1 MLSAV
6 CASLALFAPAQQTT
20 SAAER
25 LNPVEK
31 VFYQNAYDLNGKD
44 FDLTYDVIWHNGS
57 AATKATLRIL
67 KQGSQRHWVTE
78 IATQSIRVF
87 ESAGQRVTIN
97 EFDLTYSA
105 EKIVETDAL
114 DSMLKWLGADLP
126 EGGSMDW
133 QSFDYLPPVVRI
145 GMGMKEGTGGPAT
158 LAEQVVTRRVFES
171 TDKDAPLYCRMY
183 TDTNGMLLRFEASTF
198 GDEDAMDFLISLR
211 SKNMAP
217 KEPATFF
224 KPDLK
229 SLVGYRKVEK
239 KSG

>member
-6 CASLALFAPAQQTT
+6 CASLALISPPQQTT

-31 VFYQNAYDLNGKD
+31 VFYQNAYGLNGKD

-57 AATKATLRIL
+57 AATKANLRIL
-67 KQGSQRHWVTE
+67 KQGSQRFWTTE

-87 ESAGQRVTIN
+87 ESGGQRVTIN
-97 EFDLTYSA
+97 EFDLTYSV
-105 EKIVETDAL
+105 EKVVEVDAL
-114 DSMLKWLGADLP
+114 DTMLKWLGADLP

-171 TDKDAPLYCRMY
+171 TDKDSPLYCRMY
-183 TDTNGMLLRFEASTF
+183 SDDTGLLLRFEASTF
-198 GDEDAMDFLISLR
+198 GEEDAMDFLISLR
-211 SKNMAP
+211 AKNMSP
-217 KEPATFF
+217 KEPDTFF

-229 SLVGYRKVEK
+229 SLAGYRKVEK
-239 KSG
+239 Q